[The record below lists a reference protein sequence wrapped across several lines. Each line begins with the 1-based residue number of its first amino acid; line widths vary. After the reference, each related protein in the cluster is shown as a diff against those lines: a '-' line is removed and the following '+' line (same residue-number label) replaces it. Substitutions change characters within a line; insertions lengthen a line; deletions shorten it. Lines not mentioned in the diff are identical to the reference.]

1 MEVDTKKE
9 KTTMRCKLEKVVGI
23 MALLVWGVLSGEQ
36 AFGDEIAKGGLYS
49 VVEIAFEGPMQGPK
63 DVPARDIDFWVRFR
77 HESGSPEYKVYGFWD
92 GDGNAGTSG
101 NVFKVRFCPTKTGR
115 WDMVEVYSNA
125 EKLSRQKQGH
135 HVSAVASD
143 HPGFWLVDPQSPGLR
158 WYMRS
163 DGSHQ
168 YIFGNTHYSFL
179 SGYYTDNKPSGNDI
193 AADIAGNAKYFKKLR
208 FSLYG
213 DRYTNPDEKPFFDAE
228 GRLTDWGNDSY
239 RPNPRWF
246 SQRADLAVGAAW
258 EHDLIADLIL
268 CGPDTKESRTVLR
281 AANNSGDP
289 TPYLKYIAARY
300 GSYPNVWIC
309 LCNEFDI
316 KDPKYSEEEIARF
329 GSIIRTYLPYPTP
342 LSVHIAG
349 RTGWPGKFDEL
360 PAWNDHQIIQ
370 KKIRNL
376 SDSADAIRQAWE
388 NPGGKGPRNKPTIN
402 DELSYEGHGDKH
414 SELDTIESH
423 LGAFLGGGYATTG
436 EKPGNKLGQYFR
448 GRFDPAEHTCADN
461 LKYLREAIDGNVTFW
476 RMSPGSGICSNLDA
490 GSRGLAW
497 DGREYVLGTNKAR
510 KKIVADLPEGAW
522 TVKRYDMISKEEQ
535 TLNEN
540 VQGRFTFD
548 APDSRAVLFHFK
560 KN

>member
-1 MEVDTKKE
+1 
-9 KTTMRCKLEKVVGI
+9 MRCRFEKVAWI
-23 MALLVWGVLSGEQ
+23 LAPLLWAVLPGSQ
-36 AFGDEIAKGGLYS
+36 AFGDEIARGGPYR
-49 VVEIAFEGPMQGPK
+49 VAEITFEGPMQGPK
-63 DVPARDIDFWVRFR
+63 DAPARDIDFWVRWR
-77 HESGSPEYKVYGFWD
+77 HESGSPEYKIHGFWD
-92 GDGNAGTSG
+92 GDGKGGTSG
-101 NVFKVRFCPTKTGR
+101 NVFKVRFCLTKQGC

-125 EKLSRQKQGH
+125 EKLNRQKQGYQIT
-135 HVSAVASD
+135 AVASND
-143 HPGFWLVDPQSPGLR
+143 PGFWIADPQSPGSR

-168 YIFGNTHYSFL
+168 YIFGSTHYSFL
-179 SGYYTDNKPSGNDI
+179 SGYYIDNKPSGNDI
-193 AADIAGNAKYFKKLR
+193 ASDIAGNAKYFKKLR

-213 DRYTNPDEKPFFDAE
+213 DRYPNPDEKPFFNAD
-228 GRLTDWGNDSY
+228 GKLTDSGDDSL

-246 SQRADLAVGAAW
+246 SQRVDLAVRTAW

-268 CGPDTKESRTVLR
+268 CGPDTKESRSILH
-281 AANNSGDP
+281 AANNNGDP

-316 KDPKYSEEEIARF
+316 KDPKYSEEQIARF
-329 GSIIRTYLPYPTP
+329 GRIIRTYLPYPTP

-376 SDSADAIRQAWE
+376 PDAADAIRQTWE
-388 NPGGKGPRNKPTIN
+388 NPGGQGPRNKPTVN
-402 DELSYEGHGDKH
+402 DELSYEGQGDKH
-414 SELDTIESH
+414 TEHDTIESH

-436 EKPGNKLGQYFR
+436 EKMGNKLGQYFR

-461 LKYLREAIDGNVTFW
+461 LKYLREVIDANVTFW
-476 RMSPGSGICSNLDA
+476 RMSPGSGIFSNLDA
-490 GSRGLAW
+490 DSRGLAW
-497 DGREYVLGTNKAR
+497 EGREYVLGTNKAHS
-510 KKIVADLPEGAW
+510 KIVADLPQGSW
-522 TVKRYDMISKEEQ
+522 TVKRYDIISKEEQ
-535 TLNEN
+535 TLSGNA
-540 VQGRFTFD
+540 QGRFTFD
-548 APDSRAVLFHFK
+548 APASRAVMFHFK

>member
-1 MEVDTKKE
+1 MRRQL
-9 KTTMRCKLEKVVGI
+9 KTVVGI
-23 MALLVWGVLSGEQ
+23 LALLVWGVLPGGQ
-36 AFGDEIAKGGLYS
+36 ALSDEIGRDGLYS
-49 VVEIAFEGPMQGPK
+49 VAEIAFEGPMQGPK
-63 DVPARDIDFWVRFR
+63 DAPARDIDFWVRWR
-77 HESGSPEYKVYGFWD
+77 HESGSPEYKIYGFWD
-92 GDGNAGTSG
+92 GDGKGGTSG
-101 NVFKVRFCPTKTGR
+101 NVFKVRFCLTKTGS
-115 WDMVEVYSNA
+115 WDLVEVYSNA
-125 EKLSRQKQGH
+125 EKLNRQKQGYQIT
-135 HVSAVASD
+135 AVASD
-143 HPGFWLVDPQSPGLR
+143 HPGFWIADPQSPSSR

-163 DGSHQ
+163 DGSHP

-179 SGYYTDNKPSGNDI
+179 SGYYTDGKLSGNDI
-193 AADIAGNAKYFKKLR
+193 AADIEGNAKYFKKLR

-213 DRYTNPDEKPFFDAE
+213 DRYPNPDEKPFFDAD
-228 GRLTDWGNDSY
+228 GKLTDSGDDSL

-246 SQRADLAVGAAW
+246 SQRVDLAVRTALR
-258 EHDLIADLIL
+258 HDLIADLIL
-268 CGPDTKESRTVLR
+268 CGPDTKESRSVLR
-281 AANNSGDP
+281 AANNNGDP

-329 GSIIRTYLPYPTP
+329 GRIIRTYLPYPTP
-342 LSVHIAG
+342 LSVHSSG
-349 RTGWPGKFDEL
+349 RTGWPARFDEL

-376 SDSADAIRQAWE
+376 PDAADAIRQTWE
-388 NPGGKGPRNKPTIN
+388 NPGDAGARNKPTVN
-402 DELSYEGHGDKH
+402 DELSYEGQGDKH

-448 GRFDPAEHTCADN
+448 GCFNPAEHASADN
-461 LKYLREAIDGNVTFW
+461 LKYLREVIDRNVAFW
-476 RMSPGSGICSNLDA
+476 RMSPGSGIFSNLDA

-497 DGREYVLGTNKAR
+497 DGREYVLGTNKAC
-510 KKIVADLPEGAW
+510 KGIVADLPQGTWA
-522 TVKRYDMISKEEQ
+522 VRLYDIVGKREQ
-535 TLNEN
+535 TLNLKA
-540 VQGRFTFD
+540 QGRFTFD

>member
-1 MEVDTKKE
+1 
-9 KTTMRCKLEKVVGI
+9 MRCHAEKVAWI
-23 MALLVWGVLSGEQ
+23 FALLLWIVLPGAQ
-36 AFGDEIAKGGLYS
+36 AFGEEIAKGGLHS
-49 VVEIAFEGPMQGPK
+49 VIEITFEGPMQGPT

-92 GDGNAGTSG
+92 GDGKGGTSG

-125 EKLSRQKQGH
+125 EKLNRQKQGH
-135 HVSAVASD
+135 HVSAAASD
-143 HPGFWLVDPQSPGLR
+143 HPGFWIVDPESPGSR

-163 DGSHQ
+163 DGSHP

-179 SGYYTDNKPSGNDI
+179 SGYYTDGKPSGNDI

-208 FSLYG
+208 FSPYG
-213 DRYTNPDEKPFFDAE
+213 DRYPNPDEKPFFDTE
-228 GRLTDWGNDSY
+228 GRLTDWGDDSH

-246 SQRADLAVGAAW
+246 NQRVDFAIRTAW
-258 EHDLIADLIL
+258 KRDVIADLIL
-268 CGPDTKESRTVLR
+268 CGPDTVESRSVLR
-281 AANNSGDP
+281 AAGNNGDP

-300 GSYPNVWIC
+300 GSFPNVWIC
-309 LCNEFDI
+309 LCNEFEI

-329 GSIIRTYLPYPTP
+329 GRIIKTYLPYPTP

-349 RTGWPGKFDEL
+349 RTGWPSKFDEL

-376 SDSADAIRQAWE
+376 PDSADALQQTWE
-388 NPGGKGPRNKPTIN
+388 NPGGKGPRNKPTVN
-402 DELSYEGHGDKH
+402 DELSYEGKGDKH
-414 SELDTIESH
+414 SEHDTIESH
-423 LGAFLGGGYATTG
+423 LGAFLGGGYGTTG

-461 LKYLREAIDGNVTFW
+461 LKYLWEIIDANVTFW
-476 RMSPGSGICSNLDA
+476 RMSPELGIFSNLDRDC
-490 GSRGLAW
+490 RGLAW

-510 KKIVADLPEGAW
+510 KNIVADLPEGTW
-522 TVKRYDMISKEEQ
+522 TIKRYDIISKQEQ
-535 TLNEN
+535 TLSEDA
-540 VQGRFTFD
+540 QGRFSFD
-548 APDSRAVLFHFK
+548 APDSRAMLFHFK